1 VMKSA
6 FKLFC
11 VVAVLCWSALAQ
23 AAPVTG
29 TVTVKTTGK
38 AAAGDAVVL
47 VDVQSSMKEVAR
59 TTTDASGH
67 YKLNKPGSGPYLVRV
82 THQGAAYFI
91 AAPEGSGPGD
101 IPVYDVAAKVK
112 GVYCEAD
119 VMEVET
125 ANGQLRVTERYF
137 VHNTS
142 QPATTQ
148 WSARSFEIVLPAE
161 ATVAGV
167 EAQRPSGLPTSLKLD
182 PDGPQGH
189 YAFNFPIQPDE
200 GEKSTLFEISYQV
213 PYSGK
218 FTFKPQFSLP
228 TQNVGI
234 LLPKSMS
241 FAAGT
246 GSVFESVPED
256 PGVQTFVARN
266 AAPGKALEFTVSGSG
281 SIPREGQGQQTDA
294 SGGGQQGGASAGPGG
309 GLGTPIGT
317 PDPLTKYKWWILGTL
332 ALVLAAGAAF
342 LLRKPTAGAAREAST
357 KQGLAL
363 PTTKGTALLEA
374 LKEELF
380 ALESERISGS
390 LSPEEYAE
398 TKAALETVLRRALK
412 KS

>member
-1 VMKSA
+1 
-6 FKLFC
+6 
-11 VVAVLCWSALAQ
+11 
-23 AAPVTG
+23 
-29 TVTVKTTGK
+29 
-38 AAAGDAVVL
+38 
-47 VDVQSSMKEVAR
+47 
-59 TTTDASGH
+59 
-67 YKLNKPGSGPYLVRV
+67 
-82 THQGAAYFI
+82 
-91 AAPEGSGPGD
+91 
-101 IPVYDVAAKVK
+101 
-112 GVYCEAD
+112 
-119 VMEVET
+119 
-125 ANGQLRVTERYF
+125 VTERYF